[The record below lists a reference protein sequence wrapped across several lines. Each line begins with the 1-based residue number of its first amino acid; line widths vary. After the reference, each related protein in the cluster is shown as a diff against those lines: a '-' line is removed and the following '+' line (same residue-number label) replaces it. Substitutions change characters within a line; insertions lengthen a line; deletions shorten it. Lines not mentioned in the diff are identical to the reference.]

1 MRIVGTVQGVG
12 FRPHLHRLARRLSL
26 TGVAGNDNEGVWCEI
41 QGDRGD
47 LDTFEERVTA
57 EAPPLARIDSVRSHE
72 VSVVEPE
79 RDFTV
84 APSADDASAV
94 APATV
99 PPDVA
104 PCRRCLAEVSD
115 PADRRHRYAFACCT
129 DCGPRFSVIGELP
142 YDRERTSMAPF
153 ELCGAC
159 AAEYE
164 DPADRRH
171 HAQAVS
177 CGACGPA
184 LSLQWA
190 DGKAIDGDPVDRE
203 RPNRQATQSTASDPI
218 EAAASLLRSG
228 CIVAIK
234 GVGGY
239 QLACRADDDD
249 AVARLRRRKHR
260 EQKPFAVLVSTVEAA
275 GRLAELD
282 DVAAAALASPEAP
295 IVLAPR
301 RQGATETTAGPDAA
315 DHCREGAA
323 LADGVAPGSI
333 NAGDALDKTSMGAA
347 LADGVAP
354 GSRLVGVMLPA
365 SPLHALLSAAVG
377 APVVCTSGNRSDEPI
392 VTDDA
397 RAFHDLGDIAD
408 AVLSHDRDIERR
420 ADDSVGQA
428 VAGRFRVPRRARGSA
443 PRPVRLAAGGPPVL
457 AVGAELKSTVCL
469 AVGGEACV
477 SVHLG
482 DLEHEAALAAFETA
496 VADLLALARTSPELV
511 VHDLHP
517 EYLSTKFAASS
528 DLGPLLGVQ
537 HHHAHLAACL
547 ADARL
552 PGPAVGVIFDG
563 LGWGDDGTAWGGEV
577 LVGDASGYERVA
589 RLRPV
594 AMPGGTAAIRE
605 PWRMAVAHLVAAFGE
620 DLAGLPDPIGDR
632 LDVASRGGDTP
643 CVPNR
648 GSDTGGVVSD
658 TRAATVNPLDVPDRG
673 SHGEAVAAVVEA
685 CRPGR
690 SIATTS
696 MGRLFD
702 AVAAMC
708 GVGARVTYE
717 GQAAIGLEQMAAG
730 PDRRYPAELSD
741 GSPAQIETTPLVEA
755 VVADLRAGTDPA
767 AVAGAFH
774 RWVADAAV
782 AASQHAREQT
792 GLDVV
797 ALSGGVFQNR
807 LLVELAAPALTQAG
821 FRVLLHAQVPPNDG
835 GISLG
840 QAAIGRATLAAP
852 G

>member
-1 MRIVGTVQGVG
+1 MG

-41 QGDRGD
+41 QGDRDD

-184 LSLQWA
+184 LSLHWA
-190 DGKAIDGDPVDRE
+190 DGKAIDADPRDGDPIDGE
-203 RPNRQATQSTASDPI
+203 RPNRTATQSTASDPI
-218 EAAASLLRSG
+218 ETAASLLRSG
-228 CIVAIK
+228 RIVAVK

-260 EQKPFAVLVSTVEAA
+260 EEKPFAVLVPTVEAA

-282 DVAAAALASPEAP
+282 DVAAAALEGPEAP
-295 IVLAPR
+295 IVLATR
-301 RQGATETTAGPDAA
+301 RDGAIDAASRPGATAPRQSGTIDATAVP
-315 DHCREGAA
+315 GAA
-323 LADGVAPGSI
+323 APSR
-333 NAGDALDKTSMGAA
+333 AGDA

-377 APVVCTSGNRSDEPI
+377 VPLVCTSGNRSDEPI

-428 VAGRFRVPRRARGSA
+428 VAGRFQLLRRARGYA

-482 DLEHEAALAAFETA
+482 DLEHEAALAAFEAA

-517 EYLSTKFAASS
+517 EYLSTKFVASS

-552 PGPAVGVIFDG
+552 PGPAIGVIFDG
-563 LGWGDDGTAWGGEV
+563 LGWGGDGTAWGGEV

-589 RLRPV
+589 HLRPV

-605 PWRMAVAHLVAAFGE
+605 PWRMAVSHLVAALGE

-632 LDVASRGGDTP
+632 LGVASRGGDIP
-643 CVPNR
+643 GVPNR
-648 GSDTGGVVSD
+648 GSDAGGVVSHP
-658 TRAATVNPLDVPDRG
+658 RAATVNPLDVPDRG

-717 GQAAIGLEQMAAG
+717 GQAAIGLEQMAAAT
-730 PDRRYPAELSD
+730 DRRYPAELSD

-840 QAAIGRATLAAP
+840 QAAIGRAMLAK
-852 G
+852 